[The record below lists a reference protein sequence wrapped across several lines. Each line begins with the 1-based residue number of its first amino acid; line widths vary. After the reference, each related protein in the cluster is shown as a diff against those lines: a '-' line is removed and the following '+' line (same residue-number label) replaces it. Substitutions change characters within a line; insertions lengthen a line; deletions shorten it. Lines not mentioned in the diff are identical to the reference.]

1 MTATQAE
8 AAPDLSLDALVHA
21 YVEGARRRDRPA
33 RHLAQRRDWVAA
45 LRLYLEAA
53 VLLMRANL
61 AVAGEHDSIDELSP
75 CELLDALLQLS
86 ARERWLA
93 PPELARLRPLLSA
106 VEWNALDGLREA
118 EAEHV
123 SDELA
128 TALRFLANQLPA
140 VRHAERR
147 RELRK
152 LAAGFAL
159 LSLTILGA
167 LSWSLTRPPNLA
179 LKRPVSATPAGF
191 QTEAE
196 EAVNGARFGELGFHS
211 GDASAWLQVDL
222 EAERT
227 IHRVEI
233 YGRADCCFD
242 QSIPLL
248 VEGSLDGA
256 SYIGL
261 GRFDEPF
268 RPFRPSVLAVQ
279 ATRLRDLRLRP
290 QRSAFLVVTE
300 MEVY

>member
-1 MTATQAE
+1 MTATQVE
-8 AAPDLSLDALVHA
+8 ATPDLSLDALVHA
-21 YVEGARRRDRPA
+21 YVEGARRRERPA

-61 AVAGEHDSIDELSP
+61 AVTGERGSLEELPP
-75 CELLDALLQLS
+75 CELLDELLQLS

-106 VEWNALDGLREA
+106 VEWDALDGLQEA
-118 EAEHV
+118 QAEHA
-123 SDELA
+123 SDELE
-128 TALRFLANQLPA
+128 TALRFLASQIPA

-152 LAAGFAL
+152 FAAGAVL
-159 LSLTILGA
+159 LSLTILGV
-167 LSWSLTRPPNLA
+167 LFWSLTRPRNLA

-191 QTEAE
+191 QTEAA

-211 GDASAWLQVDL
+211 ANASAWLQVDL
-222 EAERT
+222 EAERS
-227 IHRVEI
+227 IHRVAI
-233 YGRADCCFD
+233 YGRGDCCFE

-256 SYIGL
+256 SYFGL
-261 GRFDEPF
+261 GRFDQPF
-268 RPFRPSVLAVQ
+268 QPFRPSVLALQ
-279 ATRLRDLRLRP
+279 ATNIRYLRLRP
-290 QRSAFLVVTE
+290 QRSNFLVVTE
-300 MEVY
+300 VEVY